1 MEIKEVILEAWVPGK
16 RKMKRTKE
24 KWYVV
29 KFGDREFYMPEEIKD
44 RFVSKIYHGSTF
56 SLYFDGDR
64 FFTDDKYHI
73 PHESNIMMWY
83 NFIVLRNDVELFKPE
98 NLTLLANDNGL
109 GLYLIKNNNEPII
122 YKQGNLYTVED
133 YPGMVVTF
141 EKEKPVNEETYD
153 LLIRLNRYNDN
164 AKYIKRYTP
173 VAFTGGR
180 DFHNIRILDYNDVKV
195 YRSENIEEHRII
207 AIENAELVCRG
218 NNYVAIKGDKT
229 YIVMDHYYL
238 PISSNF
244 IRLENAIATYKN
256 KHRMY
261 EYVIPDAIKVINKSQ
276 ERFQFGSIIVSG
288 ERIIVEVPSLD
299 SDITVRTWIR
309 KAEPVLTNLE
319 CKLQYYKEHTYQEK
333 YITESG
339 EVKTSTV
346 KVSIPAELDYNMLK
360 PELVKEKTYKIK
372 DFINQ
377 PAELSYN

>member
-1 MEIKEVILEAWVPGK
+1 MEIKEVVLDAWIPGK
-16 RKMKRTKE
+16 RKMKKTKE

-64 FFTDDKYHI
+64 FFTDDKYHM
-73 PHESNIMMWY
+73 PHEANIMMWR

-98 NLTLLANDNGL
+98 NLTLLANKNGL
-109 GLYLIKNNNEPII
+109 ALYLIKNNNVPTI
-122 YKQGNLYTVED
+122 YKQGNLYIVDD

-164 AKYIKRYTP
+164 AKYIKRHTP
-173 VAFTGGR
+173 AAFTGGR

-195 YRSENIEEHRII
+195 YRPENIEEYRII
-207 AIENAELVCRG
+207 AIENAELICRG
-218 NNYVAIKGDKT
+218 DYVAIKGDKT

-238 PISSNF
+238 PISSNC

-256 KHRMY
+256 KHKMY
-261 EYVIPDAIKVINKSQ
+261 EYVIPDAIKVIDKSQ
-276 ERFQFGSIIVSG
+276 ERFNFGSIIVSG

-319 CKLQYYKEHTYQEK
+319 YKLQYYKEHTYQEK

-346 KVSIPAELDYNMLK
+346 KVSIPAELDYNMLE

-372 DFINQ
+372 DFINK
-377 PAELSYN
+377 PAELSG